1 MSELIKVNMEPA
13 CIRIIRKHGAG
24 GLRNHWLYTFSIDV
38 SRSKKYLRL
47 WAKWRRTMYQSN
59 LSGHIWNEKEKN
71 TIYHKIV
78 TNLSKHSTI
87 FDENILYLLLS
98 VNLDSSR
105 GIAFVEFNTVEEAK
119 QWMDITQVSAQS
131 TRNPLHIRSSTVK
144 VLPLAMTVK
153 SVSPFGFL
161 IPSKK
166 WLIIS

>member
-1 MSELIKVNMEPA
+1 
-13 CIRIIRKHGAG
+13 
-24 GLRNHWLYTFSIDV
+24 
-38 SRSKKYLRL
+38 
-47 WAKWRRTMYQSN
+47 MYQSN
-59 LSGHIWNEKEKN
+59 LSGHIRNENEKN

-131 TRNPLHIRSSTVK
+131 TRNPLH
-144 VLPLAMTVK
+144 L
-153 SVSPFGFL
+153 
-161 IPSKK
+161 
-166 WLIIS
+166 